1 MSSHSLPTVLCREIG
16 DADVG
21 SVAELLR
28 KGFPGRTRQYWLE
41 VFDRLRKHPA
51 PSDMPTYGYLME
63 SASAP
68 VGVILL
74 ISTMMQ
80 IHDTFTRRC
89 NFSSW
94 YVEPRFRTYAPV
106 LSSQAINKKDVTYLT
121 LTPAVHTWPI
131 LEAQGFSRFTSGRFV
146 VSAFGPLRRAVQ
158 PTRVVGCSVNPDTH
172 FEPFERDLLLAHS
185 EYGCISIWCVTPGR
199 AYPFVFLPLVVK
211 RLVPCVLLLYCREIE
226 DFVKF
231 SSQIGLYLGLR
242 GKLFVMINSNGPIP
256 GLAGKYFDGIN
267 PKYYKGP
274 IAPRL
279 GDLAYTELAMLPRI
293 FKRSIFDRDL

>member
-1 MSSHSLPTVLCREIG
+1 MRHNSVEVATLAPIKVASRRTAELPPPGRPQYRDKVIQCHHISLPTVLCREIG

-94 YVEPRFRTYAPV
+94 YMEPRFRTCTPV
-106 LSSQAINKKDVTYLT
+106 LSSQAINKKDVTCC
-121 LTPAVHTWPI
+121 
-131 LEAQGFSRFTSGRFV
+131 
-146 VSAFGPLRRAVQ
+146 LRRAQ
-158 PTRVVGCSVNPDTH
+158 SILGRSSRLRDSHDLRAG
-172 FEPFERDLLLAHS
+172 DLLFPHS
-185 EYGCISIWCVTPGR
+185 AR
-199 AYPFVFLPLVVK
+199 FA
-211 RLVPCVLLLYCREIE
+211 
-226 DFVKF
+226 
-231 SSQIGLYLGLR
+231 
-242 GKLFVMINSNGPIP
+242 
-256 GLAGKYFDGIN
+256 
-267 PKYYKGP
+267 
-274 IAPRL
+274 APYSRP
-279 GDLAYTELAMLPRI
+279 EW
-293 FKRSIFDRDL
+293 

>member
-1 MSSHSLPTVLCREIG
+1 MPTVSYREIT

-21 SVAELLR
+21 SVAELLS
-28 KGFPGRTRQYWLE
+28 KGFAGRTHQYWLE
-41 VFDRLRKHPA
+41 VLDRIKKHPA
-51 PSDMPTYGYLME
+51 LGDMPIYGYLME
-63 SASAP
+63 SAGAP

-80 IHDTFTRRC
+80 THNTFTRRC

-106 LSSQAINKKDVTYLT
+106 LSSQATRKKDVTYLT

-131 LEAQGFSRFTSGRFV
+131 LEAQGFSRFTGGQFV
-146 VSAFGPLRRAVQ
+146 VSAYPQLHRAAQ
-158 PTRVVGCSVNPDTH
+158 PTRVVGCRVKPDTF

-185 EYGCISIWCVTPGR
+185 VYGCISVWCLTPER

-211 RLVPCVLLLYCREIE
+211 RVVPCVQLLYCREID
-226 DFVKF
+226 DFVRF

-242 GKLFVMINSNGPIP
+242 GRPFVLIDSNGPIP
-256 GLAGKYFDGIN
+256 GLSGKYFDGIA

-274 IAPRL
+274 VLPRL

-293 FKRSIFDRDL
+293 FKRSIFGCGL